1 MILSVPSYVIP
12 GTYGENVEYLADRRE
27 IQAVELLFYYFDDDS
42 RDLFVREKS
51 LIASYR
57 ERFTFAVHMPDTLLP
72 QDERLI
78 ELTRDLAQR
87 YILHSPAGD
96 LDEFRDM
103 VEGWQERYGRVFL
116 VENLIARDF
125 SPVAEKMSS
134 FSLCCD
140 TGHLLRNGSSI
151 EEFLKCY
158 GSRIE
163 EIHLHG
169 VQDGADHQPFAAGES
184 WFQGLVP
191 FLRAFGG
198 VVNIEVFSIG
208 EVNTIVS
215 ALAEAGVLPKKGF

>member
-12 GTYGENVEYLADRRE
+12 GTYGENVAFLADRRE

-57 ERFTFAVHMPDTLLP
+57 ERFTFAVHMPDSLIP
-72 QDERLI
+72 EHERLI

-87 YILHSPAGD
+87 YILHSPPGD
-96 LDEFRDM
+96 LGEFRDI

-125 SPVAEKMSS
+125 LPVAEMMSS
-134 FSLCCD
+134 FPLCCD
-140 TGHLLRNGSSI
+140 TGHLLRSGSSV
-151 EEFLKCY
+151 EEFIKRY
-158 GSRIE
+158 GPRIE

-169 VQDGADHQPFAAGES
+169 VRDGADHQAFAAGEP

-191 FLRAFGG
+191 FLRAFEG

-208 EVNTIVS
+208 EVDAIVS
-215 ALAEAGVLPKKGF
+215 ALTEVGVLPKKGF